1 MCAIS
6 HLSSAPKFL
15 SDSLTL
21 APVIGNP
28 QAISDMIMD
37 LRWAAARARAKARLS
52 RVRIVTKFVRMLM
65 TTLSAMARKINDCY
79 RPLSADERPRLNLLL
94 ISPVFP
100 WQSEQ
105 MCGQRVASMNRSGEM
120 ID

>member
-28 QAISDMIMD
+28 QAISDMTID
-37 LRWAAARARAKARLS
+37 LRWAAVRVRAKARLS
-52 RVRIVTKFVRMLM
+52 RIRIVTQFVWILM
-65 TTLSAMARKINDCY
+65 TTLLAMARRINDLY
-79 RPLSADERPRLNLLL
+79 RSLLADERPRLNLLL
-94 ISPVFP
+94 LFSRPSLAIGGSH
-100 WQSEQ
+100 
-105 MCGQRVASMNRSGEM
+105 ASGGRLPR
-120 ID
+120 